1 MKKNVFFRIVS
12 LVLLL
17 ALGLIASCEGK
28 GGESVPDESND
39 VSEQDAPSFVL
50 SETVA
55 EIKGYMTKEI
65 DRSLKVKNV
74 FSALKY
80 TPSRPSDSYY
90 NDSACQKLT
99 DGMYMDLVYAPH
111 IYAGWSGGSAL
122 DITFDMGDSEHA
134 IADIYIGCYKNNS
147 SGAALPWNVTVKV
160 SDDGENYTKIGKI
173 SSPADSEQSGKYT
186 YNFSFPKAVTA
197 RYIKIC
203 FSGQGGNMLFID
215 EIAAYEYC
223 EDGDIYN
230 TLGTWADCLYPVTD
244 FYGYDLNTGASQ
256 VTVSPDDA
264 DYDTLQNLAKL
275 KGVDFQIQH
284 FDPIIKNHSNSG
296 MDKISLLTDG
306 KLHGSHDKDY
316 FIFYRGAGR
325 HVIADLGEIMAVQG
339 CTLSFMDKYT
349 WGISTPPVY
358 YVSLS
363 ENGTDWVTVFAEHNP
378 EYGLAEKGNDTKN
391 IEFEA
396 GFLARYVRITFP
408 TVPDNSISSSV
419 YMGELEI
426 WGKKNTS
433 GAVKAFEPE
442 GLIYGTYPDAEKLGV
457 NDILFT
463 CITDGYGKVCEDA
476 HVLTLENA
484 YKYLAHRDKAGSAV
498 GVLFDSLAFTTRG
511 SLNSHPDRN
520 ESTEWFYSEL
530 FREGV
535 NLDATDKAK
544 GMLNE
549 ALGTDDKEKIW
560 ISVNCPAIGEI
571 YNGKEILTAE
581 DYITCLKWQAD
592 EAIRRFNEKG
602 YENLQLIGFYWQSE
616 NIRPNVHSP
625 DDAYDTEAIIA
636 FNEYLHSL
644 GYMSLWC
651 PYYNQVKGIWHSN
664 YYGFDIT
671 CWQPNRMFDPTDPNR
686 LYTISQLAKLYGVGI
701 EIEIDTFEQSKQT
714 FEMYREYL
722 NAGFEHGFI
731 NSVNA
736 YYQGAIPGAY
746 ISFEN
751 SGSPYRATMFE
762 ESIKYITGTMED
774 VFGKSEQKNLSAF
787 KDISLTVKNGEKIT
801 ADLGELYDILCRFE
815 LTPLFGTV
823 QLDRSG
829 KLYYS
834 AMKGYAGEDEI
845 KISLYDG
852 VETVKTIT
860 VKITVTE

>member
-122 DITFDMGDSEHA
+122 DITFDMGDSAHA

-363 ENGTDWVTVFAEHNP
+363 ENGTDWVAVFAEHNP

-535 NLDATDKAK
+535 NLDAADAAK

-549 ALGTDDKEKIW
+549 ALGADDKEMIW
-560 ISVNCPAIGEI
+560 ISVNCPAIGETF
-571 YNGKEILTAE
+571 NGKQILTAE
-581 DYITCLKWQAD
+581 DYIECLKWQAD

-774 VFGKSEQKNLSAF
+774 VFGKSEQKDLSAF